1 MYKFLSV
8 GFWLSFIKHL
18 LNVTY
23 QLLDYN
29 NSTTTFTRLSYYLQ
43 ERIKHHS
50 YSLFHQT
57 SKPARNQDA
66 VPKLL
71 EAFKPLPDPF
81 ILHQDQCN
89 YPILSIKQE
98 YQRGASFQLHHSRSF
113 QQYSWECSIDGTS
126 QESFEKAYSEP
137 VSRDSRLPSRLLSRF
152 DFSLLPRNKHEHHQR
167 YRNLGH

>member
-1 MYKFLSV
+1 LNQQSLPSHGPTRPRLNSKHTPIITPESIYKFLGV

-29 NSTTTFTRLSYYLQ
+29 NSTTTFARLSYYLQ

-50 YSLFHQT
+50 HSLFHQT

-71 EAFKPLPDPF
+71 EGFKPLPDPF

-98 YQRGASFQLHHSRSF
+98 YQRGASFQLHHSQSF
-113 QQYSWECSIDGTS
+113 QQYS
-126 QESFEKAYSEP
+126 
-137 VSRDSRLPSRLLSRF
+137 
-152 DFSLLPRNKHEHHQR
+152 
-167 YRNLGH
+167 